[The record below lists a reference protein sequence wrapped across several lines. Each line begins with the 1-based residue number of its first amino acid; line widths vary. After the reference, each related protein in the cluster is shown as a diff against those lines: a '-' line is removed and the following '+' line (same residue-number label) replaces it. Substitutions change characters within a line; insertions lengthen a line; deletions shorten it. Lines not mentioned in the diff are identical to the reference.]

1 MKKSETIKD
10 KNLFNNIIKKGYFI
24 KDDNYVI
31 YYMENKVFK
40 KSKYGIAIKTSIGKA
55 HIRNKLKR
63 QTRQIIDLN
72 KKKFKNSYNYIIM
85 IREKSV
91 ENGYSE
97 MLKSMEKLLE
107 RIK

>member
-1 MKKSETIKD
+1 MKRNETIKD
-10 KNLFNNIIKKGYFI
+10 KKVFNTIIRKGHFV
-24 KDDNYVI
+24 KDENFVI
-31 YYMENKVFK
+31 YYKENNLYT

-55 HIRNKLKR
+55 NIRNKLKR

-85 IREKSV
+85 IRGKSLD
-91 ENGYSE
+91 NGYNK
-97 MLKSMEKLLE
+97 MFKSMEKLLE